1 MKPGSIQDRAI
12 QTYTKEIATYIAVV
26 VRNAME
32 DFHNKHLSDEQMA
45 ELNPIIR
52 NAIFTA
58 LYARETATLL
68 PRSKEFVLSQAMHIP
83 EYWEEPE
90 FVNGFLPG
98 TGQGPGVD
106 DEG

>member
-1 MKPGSIQDRAI
+1 MQDRAI
-12 QTYTKEIATYIAVV
+12 QAHTKEIATYVAIV

-32 DFHNKHLSDEQMA
+32 DFHREHLSDKQMG

-68 PRSKEFVLSQAMHIP
+68 PRSKEFVRSQAMHIP
-83 EYWEEPE
+83 SYWEEPE
-90 FVNGFLPG
+90 FLDGFLPQ
-98 TGQGPGVD
+98 TGHEAGVGD
-106 DEG
+106 GKG